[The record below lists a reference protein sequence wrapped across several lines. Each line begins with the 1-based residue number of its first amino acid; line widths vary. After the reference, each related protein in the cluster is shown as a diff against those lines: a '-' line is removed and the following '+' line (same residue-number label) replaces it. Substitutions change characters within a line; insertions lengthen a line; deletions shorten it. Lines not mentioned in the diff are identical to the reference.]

1 MTFAAVPFVSFCEGF
16 RMPAADGRCRAQG
29 GRRRKT
35 GHGLGVICK
44 RQHSRFAWR
53 ALVGTASKPAAIWN
67 RQGADEGVAGQ
78 GRSPDCWRHRPA
90 PCGRAQ
96 PGTGRHYRISRRAGG
111 AAQVDLDAEE
121 LIALFDG
128 RPVTYGFGELDM
140 LVPAYATAIHKSQG
154 SEYPAVVIPV
164 M

>member
-1 MTFAAVPFVSFCEGF
+1 
-16 RMPAADGRCRAQG
+16 
-29 GRRRKT
+29 
-35 GHGLGVICK
+35 GVICK

-78 GRSPDCWRHRPA
+78 GRSPDWWRHRPA
-90 PCGRAQ
+90 PFGRAR

-128 RPVTYGFGELDM
+128 RPSPTDLASSTCRFLPM
-140 LVPAYATAIHKSQG
+140 PPQSTRAKVPNIQPSL
-154 SEYPAVVIPV
+154 SPS
-164 M
+164 